1 MNILTINH
9 YAGSPRHGMEYR
21 PFYLAREW
29 KRSNHRVCIV
39 AASASHL
46 RRVSPRVR
54 GAASYEEINGISY
67 LWVRTP
73 GYKKNDWRR
82 AANMFAFVF
91 ALMTN
96 TGRLAGLQPDVVIA
110 SSTYPLDNLPAFLI
124 ARKSRA
130 KLIYEV
136 HDLWPLSLIELGG
149 MSRAHPFVLLMQ
161 WAEGFACKN
170 ADLVVSVLPNADRH
184 LVKRGMAPS
193 KFCHIPN
200 GIACEEWESASERLP
215 EIHER
220 ALNGL
225 HGQGEFLLGYAG
237 AHGIANG
244 LSTLVEA
251 ASLLQ
256 SHKVVIVLVGQGPEK
271 EKIQCLARQKG
282 LTNMVFLPP
291 VAKACIPRLLSKMD
305 ALYIGLKKSPLF
317 RFGISPNKLMDYM
330 MAGKPIIEAIEA
342 SNDMVAWARCG
353 ISVPAENPS
362 AVAQAI
368 KDLMCLGEGQRIEMG
383 LRGKRYLRAGNDY
396 KVLAA
401 KFIDYIT
408 RRF

>member
-29 KRSNHRVCIV
+29 KRSNHWPCIV
-39 AASASHL
+39 AASVSHM

-54 GAASYEEINGISY
+54 GTARYEQIDGISY
-67 LWVRTP
+67 LWVKTP
-73 GYKKNDWRR
+73 RYQKNDWRR

-91 ALMTN
+91 RLMTN
-96 TGRLAGLQPDVVIA
+96 TQRLAGLRPDVVIA

-124 ARKSRA
+124 AKKSRA

-149 MSRAHPFVLLMQ
+149 MSQAHPFILLMQ
-161 WAEGFACKN
+161 WAEDFACKN
-170 ADLVVSVLPNADRH
+170 ADLVVSLLPNADRH

-193 KFCHIPN
+193 KFRHIPN
-200 GIACEEWESASERLP
+200 GIACDEWESASERLP
-215 EIHER
+215 QMHER

-225 HGQGEFLLGYAG
+225 HAQGEFVLGYAG

-244 LSTLVEA
+244 LNTLVEA
-251 ASLLQ
+251 ASLLESSQ
-256 SHKVVIVLVGQGPEK
+256 VTMVLVGQGPEK
-271 EKIQCLARQKG
+271 EKIQYLARQKG

-291 VAKACIPRLLSKMD
+291 VAKSCIPQLLSRMD

-330 MAGKPIIEAIEA
+330 MAAKPVIGAIEA
-342 SNDMVAWARCG
+342 SNDMVSLAHCG
-353 ISVPAENPS
+353 ISVPAESPS
-362 AVAQAI
+362 AVAEAI
-368 KDLMCLGEGQRIEMG
+368 RELMCLDEPQRIEMG

-401 KFIDYIT
+401 KFIDYLS
-408 RRF
+408 